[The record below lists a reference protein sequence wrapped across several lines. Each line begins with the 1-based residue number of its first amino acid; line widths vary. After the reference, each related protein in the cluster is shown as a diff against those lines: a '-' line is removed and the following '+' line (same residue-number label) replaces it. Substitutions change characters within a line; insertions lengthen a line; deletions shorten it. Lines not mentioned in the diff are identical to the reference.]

1 MQRVSPTRSHSL
13 LGVLAFLR
21 PYPKWT
27 ALAVGLLL
35 LIIGL
40 EMTLPQIL
48 GRAITAVRAHF
59 STGAPFHPL
68 KVAAL
73 FLGVVALRNL
83 TAFLLGPIR
92 NRLVQTALQDIR
104 GAIYDAVQRLSFSYH
119 DAANTGELISRA
131 STDVWRLQEF
141 LFAALFLSVDIT
153 VSIVATV
160 VLVFATST
168 ALGWVTILTIVPT
181 ILLIAFYA
189 RKLHPQW
196 RKVHD
201 QHAAMTTVIQEN
213 IAGVRVVKAFAMEH
227 AETQKFRGKSAEY
240 LATLLGTIN
249 YWASRVP
256 FAQFVFGVGVP
267 LVLWIGGREV
277 IDGRLLIGD
286 LAKVVFYLLAIGHRV
301 QSVGR
306 FTNIIQNA
314 SASAERVLE
323 VIQEPAR
330 IKSGQRPLPAGGGAV
345 RFENVTFQNE
355 KQRELLVDVSFEAR
369 PGETTAIVGPTGAG
383 KSTLINLMPRFYD
396 PTRGRVL
403 IDGADVRELNL
414 HELRRA
420 IGIIFQE
427 TFLFSA
433 SVAENIAYG
442 RPNAPHDE
450 IERAARA
457 AQAHQFI
464 IELERG
470 YDTIIGERGISLS
483 GGQKQRLSIAR
494 AFLMNPRILILD
506 DATAAVDSQTEHLI
520 QQAMREITR
529 GRTTFIIAHR
539 FSTVQHAHQIL
550 VLKEGRIVERGTHA
564 ALIQTGGFY
573 NEIFAGQT
581 ALAEP
586 ESAAAAALTS

>member
-1 MQRVSPTRSHSL
+1 L

-21 PYPKWT
+21 PYPKLT
-27 ALAVGLLL
+27 ILAVGLLL
-35 LIIGL
+35 IVISL
-40 EMTLPQIL
+40 EMTLPQVL
-48 GRAITAVRAHF
+48 GRAITAIREHAR
-59 STGAPFHPL
+59 TGAPFQPL
-68 KVAAL
+68 AFAAL
-73 FLGVVALRNL
+73 FFGIVAARNIA
-83 TAFLLGPIR
+83 AFLLGPIR
-92 NRLVQTALQDIR
+92 NRLVQRALQDIR
-104 GAIYDAVQRLSFSYH
+104 SAIYDAVQRLSFSYH
-119 DAANTGELISRA
+119 DNANTGELISRS

-153 VSIVATV
+153 VSIVATII
-160 VLVFATST
+160 LVFATSI
-168 ALGWVTILTIVPT
+168 ALGWVTVLTIAPT
-181 ILLIAFYA
+181 IALIAFYA

-201 QHAAMTTVIQEN
+201 QHAEMTTVIQEN
-213 IAGVRVVKAFAMEH
+213 IAGVRVVKAFAMER
-227 AETQKFRGKSAEY
+227 AETRKFRGKSGAY
-240 LATLLGTIN
+240 LETLLGTIN

-256 FAQFVFGVGVP
+256 FAQFLFGLGVP
-267 LVLWIGGREV
+267 LVLWIGGGEV
-277 IDGRLLIGD
+277 IRGELPLGD

-323 VIQEPAR
+323 VIDEPVR
-330 IKSGQRPLPAGGGAV
+330 IKSGKQRLPQGAGEV
-345 RFENVTFQNE
+345 RFENVTFEND
-355 KQRELLVDVSFEAR
+355 KGRALLIDVTFAAR

-383 KSTLINLMPRFYD
+383 KSTLINLIPRFYD
-396 PTRGRVL
+396 PTHGHVF
-403 IDGADVRELNL
+403 IDDADVRDLNL
-414 HELRRA
+414 HDVRRA

-433 SVAENIAYG
+433 TVAENIAYG
-442 RPNAPHDE
+442 RPDAPREE

-457 AQAHQFI
+457 AQAHEFI
-464 IELERG
+464 VALEHG

-520 QQAMREITR
+520 QQAMREVTR

-539 FSTVQHAHQIL
+539 FSSVQHAHQIL

-564 ALIQTGGFY
+564 ELIRTGGFY
-573 NEIFAGQT
+573 HEVFFDQARP
-581 ALAEP
+581 AEVA
-586 ESAAAAALTS
+586 ESPVLTS

>member
-1 MQRVSPTRSHSL
+1 
-13 LGVLAFLR
+13 
-21 PYPKWT
+21 
-27 ALAVGLLL
+27 
-35 LIIGL
+35 
-40 EMTLPQIL
+40 
-48 GRAITAVRAHF
+48 
-59 STGAPFHPL
+59 
-68 KVAAL
+68 
-73 FLGVVALRNL
+73 
-83 TAFLLGPIR
+83 
-92 NRLVQTALQDIR
+92 
-104 GAIYDAVQRLSFSYH
+104 
-119 DAANTGELISRA
+119 
-131 STDVWRLQEF
+131 
-141 LFAALFLSVDIT
+141 
-153 VSIVATV
+153 
-160 VLVFATST
+160 
-168 ALGWVTILTIVPT
+168 
-181 ILLIAFYA
+181 
-189 RKLHPQW
+189 
-196 RKVHD
+196 
-201 QHAAMTTVIQEN
+201 
-213 IAGVRVVKAFAMEH
+213 
-227 AETQKFRGKSAEY
+227 
-240 LATLLGTIN
+240 
-249 YWASRVP
+249 
-256 FAQFVFGVGVP
+256 
-267 LVLWIGGREV
+267 V

-581 ALAEP
+581 ALPEP